1 MIRNKQQGSKAVVG
15 DFLGGVASNEI
26 PKLSPLAQA
35 GVQGALGGRFGLP
48 GQIAAGALNP
58 LIDLGVKGAGA
69 VLGSIFSALPFANGG
84 IVAQAPSMLSQEL
97 EALKKRGKKAFGMPY
112 KMGGI
117 VMVPMMKKK
126 KAGKRKAK
134 K

>member
-1 MIRNKQQGSKAVVG
+1 MIRNKQQGKAVVG
-15 DFLGGVASNEI
+15 EFLGNLASNEI

-35 GVQGALGGRFGLP
+35 GLQAGLGGRFGLP
-48 GQIAAGALNP
+48 GQIAAGALGP
-58 LIDLGVKGAGA
+58 VADLAIKGGAGI
-69 VLGSIFSALPFANGG
+69 LGGLLSALPFANGG

-112 KMGGI
+112 KKGGI
-117 VMVPMMKKK
+117 VMVPMKPKMKK
-126 KAGKRKAK
+126 GKRKAK

>member
-1 MIRNKQQGSKAVVG
+1 MIRNKQKSKAVVG
-15 DFLGGVASNEI
+15 EFLGGLASNEL

-35 GVQGALGGRFGLP
+35 GIQAGLGGRFGLP
-48 GQIAAGALNP
+48 GQILGAGLSP
-58 LIDLGVKGAGA
+58 VVDLGIKGAS
-69 VLGSIFSALPFANGG
+69 SIVGGLLSALPFANGG

-112 KMGGI
+112 KKGGI
-117 VMVPMMKKK
+117 VMVPMKKMK